1 MAEKF
6 SGDMEE
12 YVIEYSKILNSPGD
26 FTASTRLLAAELMQN
41 PYKSIGD
48 YLKALTDSD
57 ISLLIEKIDADDLE
71 EVLLISEMLARAEGV
86 VTNTMEDVTK
96 NVNTMSIFI
105 VCESLFRKQMIE
117 LYHEYLSLGD
127 DYGDK
132 VVMRRK
138 Q

>member
-127 DYGDK
+127 EYGDK